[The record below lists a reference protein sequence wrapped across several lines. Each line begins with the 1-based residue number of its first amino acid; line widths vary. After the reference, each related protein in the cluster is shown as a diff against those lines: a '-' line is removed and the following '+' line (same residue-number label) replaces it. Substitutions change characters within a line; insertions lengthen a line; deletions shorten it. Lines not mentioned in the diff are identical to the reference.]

1 MKNYRTEMIKA
12 SANFIKQM
20 VRNIKDDDLFS
31 HISDHTRKI
40 IRYANSHNK
49 NLLNK
54 YEIADLLYLIDS
66 FRSIDGYFHDMSD
79 EKLDNIEAKLKLQD
93 QEARVTEYEKKKRK
107 NMLG

>member
-12 SANFIKQM
+12 SATFIKKM
-20 VRNIKDDDLFS
+20 ARNINDYDVFS

-93 QEARVTEYEKKKRK
+93 KEARVTEYEKKKRE